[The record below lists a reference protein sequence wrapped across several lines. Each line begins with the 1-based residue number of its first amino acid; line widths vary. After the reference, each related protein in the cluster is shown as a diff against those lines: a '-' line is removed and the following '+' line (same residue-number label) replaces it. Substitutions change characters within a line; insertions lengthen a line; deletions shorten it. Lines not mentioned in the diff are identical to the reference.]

1 MLPLGS
7 SPDPMGSWPWDC
19 GTHPHPRSTTLSSRH
34 RWLRRT
40 TSERTRV
47 GVEIHDQSST
57 YEPHVC
63 VHLPVEGRA
72 ARRPRGIVG
81 RGRARRARPRRVAR
95 GLELARYRLAVQ
107 EPGVRAAP
115 LTGSPARVSV
125 GVGSRRWRV
134 GSTDSYGWYRSTAN
148 DACGPPE
155 PATPEHT
162 TDPSDWIAT
171 LHAESKPDVRFVV
184 TVPSPPKVGSGVPSA
199 R

>member
-1 MLPLGS
+1 MATENDFGTDALGS
-7 SPDPMGSWPWDC
+7 RP
-19 GTHPHPRSTTLSSRH
+19 
-34 RWLRRT
+34 T
-40 TSERTRV
+40 TSPVRTSLTCVYIYPSKDEQRDARV
-47 GVEIHDQSST
+47 ESWVT
-57 YEPHVC
+57 
-63 VHLPVEGRA
+63 A
-72 ARRPRGIVG
+72 
-81 RGRARRARPRRVAR
+81 ARRARPRRVAR